1 MGQIFSTL
9 FYLVIGYVV
18 GLLLAPAGLFS
29 LTIAATQW
37 GHIITWVY
45 LLFWPFMLII
55 HFMFI
60 IIILAIVVFILWL
73 IAAAIE
79 KIT

>member
-37 GHIITWVY
+37 DTSSPGSIY
-45 LLFWPFMLII
+45 CFGPSC
-55 HFMFI
+55 
-60 IIILAIVVFILWL
+60 
-73 IAAAIE
+73 
-79 KIT
+79 

>member
-1 MGQIFSTL
+1 MKRIFSTL

-29 LTIAATQW
+29 LTVTATQW
-37 GHIITWVY
+37 THIITWVY
-45 LLFWPFMLII
+45 LLFWPFMLFI

-60 IIILAIVVFILWL
+60 VLIFGIVVFILLL
-73 IAAAIE
+73 IAATIE